1 VTEGTEQK
9 ASMAYVKGLIRK
21 KLRRIPEHED
31 QGLNIYP
38 LMDVMTILLVFMIM
52 QFAQE
57 SANIVESED
66 LQIPYST
73 SRVAPEQSIVVQIS
87 RTDVVVEGRTV
98 LALRNGMVD
107 PSQKQGGG
115 NGFLITPLHNVLIQH
130 RDRLKTIARM
140 NPNRPFQGAV
150 QIIADKRTP
159 FRTLSEVIYTLGQ
172 AEFANLHFVVLQSQ
186 SNTR

>member
-1 VTEGTEQK
+1 MTEGTEQK

-52 QFAQE
+52 QFAQD
-57 SANIVESED
+57 AAAVVETAD

-73 SRVAPEQSIVVQIS
+73 SKVELQASLPVQITRTEIVV
-87 RTDVVVEGRTV
+87 DGRQA
-98 LALRNGMVD
+98 LALRNGLVD
-107 PSQKQGGG
+107 PTHKQGGG
-115 NGFLITPLHNVLIQH
+115 NGFLITPLHNVLTQH
-130 RDRLKTIARM
+130 RDRLKLIAQHS
-140 NPNRPFQGAV
+140 PSRPFTGAV

-172 AEFANLHFVVLQSQ
+172 AEFSNLHFVVLQSSQ
-186 SNTR
+186 GN